1 MKMKNMSK
9 CVVAFLLMIFPL
21 VELWAQDIPPMDG
34 VPAYNKKFGKPT
46 MEEMTMESYPL
57 EPDADAVVL
66 SQTCDVNY
74 TMATVYD
81 LKLNY
86 DYKIRI
92 KVLKDDGKKYGDF
105 SIPFYS
111 EDALQNK
118 MEEEFYELTA
128 TSYNLNDKGKIE
140 ATKITPQLIR
150 EERVNEHY
158 KVRKFSVPKVQKGS
172 VIEVHYLLHSPRYYN
187 IYDYDMQMNIPIIYQ
202 KYFME
207 IPAVLLF
214 NVEAPKRPNVKSR
227 IAAGHVNIETRN
239 AIQSSSCN
247 SNIYELEAFYMPPLR
262 DVPLLW
268 NVDDYKVKVVCDLK
282 TTQFPGNAKYDVGF
296 NWEQADRLI
305 LDQDEIG
312 PRLNDK
318 SKFKEELAASGIA
331 EIQDE
336 YKRICAA
343 VRFLASRVA
352 WDGNYRVIPESAS
365 SVIKKKSGNSA
376 DVNMMLINVF
386 NDLGLTSYPVYLS
399 THRHGRLPIHAS
411 ANAFNTFIVAVDV
424 NQKTYFVD
432 GTDPY
437 GAIDVLSPNLCVSK
451 ARKIG
456 KKING
461 SWVDLS
467 RLATQSTIYSS
478 NINVSAD
485 GTMTGDVSTNYLK
498 NSARQLKHDY
508 HGAKDSLDY
517 VQSLQKKFDVTID
530 ELKLVGHNQY
540 GETVKSEIKFH
551 KSGEATDDHIYVNPF
566 VFNPMGESPFKEEE
580 RDLPVELPCKET
592 VNYYVDINI
601 PEGYE
606 VEETPKGYELT
617 LPDRS
622 MTAKMVCR
630 QNEGMV
636 RLSFSFVCKNML
648 YSESQYTAVKQVYD
662 MACQRMGDMIVLK
675 KK

>member
-1 MKMKNMSK
+1 MKSMTK
-9 CVVAFLLMIFPL
+9 CIVALLLVICPV
-21 VELWAQDIPPMDG
+21 VELWAQTIPPMDG

-57 EPDADAVVL
+57 DPDADAVVL
-66 SQTCDVNY
+66 SQTCSVNY
-74 TMATVYD
+74 TMETVYD

-86 DYKIRI
+86 DYRIRI

-111 EDALQNK
+111 ESNIQNK

-128 TSYNLNDKGKIE
+128 TSYNLNDKGKID
-140 ATKITPQLIR
+140 ATKLPPQLIS
-150 EERVNEHY
+150 EERVSEHY

-172 VIEVHYLLHSPRYYN
+172 VIEVYYRLHSPRYYN

-214 NVEAPKRPNVKSR
+214 NVEAPKRANVKSS
-227 IAAGHVNIETRN
+227 IGSGHVNIENRS
-239 AIQSSSCN
+239 ALHPASCN
-247 SNIYELEAFYMPPLR
+247 SNIYELEAFYMPALQN
-262 DVPLLW
+262 VPLLW

-282 TTQFPGNAKYDVGF
+282 TTQFPGNVKYDVGF
-296 NWEQADRLI
+296 NWNQADKLI

-331 EIQDE
+331 EISDE
-336 YKRICAA
+336 YTRICAA

-352 WDGNYRVIPESAS
+352 WDGNYGKIPESAS
-365 SVIKKKSGNSA
+365 TVIKKKSGNSA

-399 THRHGRLPIHAS
+399 SHRHGRLPIHAS

-437 GAIDVLSPNLCVSK
+437 GAIDVLDPNLCVAK
-451 ARKIG
+451 GRKIG
-456 KKING
+456 KKITG

-467 RLATQSTIYSS
+467 KLAYQSTTYTS
-478 NINVSAD
+478 NINVAAD
-485 GTMTGDVSTNYLK
+485 GTMTGDVSTRYVK
-498 NSARQLKHDY
+498 NSARQIKHEY
-508 HGAKDSLDY
+508 HRAKDSLDY
-517 VQSLQKKFDVTID
+517 VQSLQKKFDITID
-530 ELKLVGHNQY
+530 ELKLVGHDQY
-540 GETVKSEIKFH
+540 GEAVKSDIKFH

-566 VFNPMGESPFKEEE
+566 VFNPMGESPFKEETRE
-580 RDLPVELPCKET
+580 LPIELPCKET

-606 VEETPKGYELT
+606 VEETPKGYEVT

-622 MTAKMVCR
+622 MTARMTCKK
-630 QNEGMV
+630 NEGMV
-636 RLSFSFVCKNML
+636 RLTFAYTCKNL
-648 YSESQYTAVKQVYD
+648 FYSGDEYTAVKQVYD
-662 MACQRMGDMIVLK
+662 MACQKMGDMIVLK